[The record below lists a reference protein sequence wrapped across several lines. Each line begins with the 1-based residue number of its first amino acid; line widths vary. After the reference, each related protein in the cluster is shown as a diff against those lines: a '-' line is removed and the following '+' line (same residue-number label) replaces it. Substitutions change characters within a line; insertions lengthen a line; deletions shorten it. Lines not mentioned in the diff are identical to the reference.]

1 MFCTVTLTPQRLG
14 NFPPLHKSFSFFPLE
29 INYNSFSVY
38 HGWKIIIY
46 IIEYFKKFV
55 IQWNFGNNFN
65 LRNQYISYVIYLGM
79 LYRSYS
85 GFIPIPR
92 ISFLEVNVLNNC
104 QTSLLLSLTSKK
116 FYEYEMNDR
125 NDPRV
130 QDFINEAITVELL
143 LPFTDLSW

>member
-1 MFCTVTLTPQRLG
+1 
-14 NFPPLHKSFSFFPLE
+14 
-29 INYNSFSVY
+29 
-38 HGWKIIIY
+38 
-46 IIEYFKKFV
+46 
-55 IQWNFGNNFN
+55 
-65 LRNQYISYVIYLGM
+65 M

-143 LPFTDLSW
+143 LPFTDLS